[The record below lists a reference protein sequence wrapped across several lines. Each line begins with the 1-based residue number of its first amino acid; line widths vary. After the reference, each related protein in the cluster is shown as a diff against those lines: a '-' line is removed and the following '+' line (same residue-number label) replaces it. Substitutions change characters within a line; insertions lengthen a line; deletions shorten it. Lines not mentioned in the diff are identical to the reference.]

1 MHVHHC
7 LTRAS
12 HGAGGHTPCQLGVIA
27 RASVRE
33 CCAEPSEPLS
43 GLLAH
48 GVRSAF
54 CRMMLIAPSVHVC
67 ISFAR
72 QHRECMGPARTSPG
86 AYRSVSP
93 STIEARVGQAM
104 LPRGTVRGMIQA
116 SD

>member
-43 GLLAH
+43 GLLVHAVH
-48 GVRSAF
+48 Y
-54 CRMMLIAPSVHVC
+54 CRVLLIAPSIHACSGFV
-67 ISFAR
+67 AR
-72 QHRECMGPARTSPG
+72 QHRECTGPARTCPG
-86 AYRSVSP
+86 ATCSIDP
-93 STIEARVGQAM
+93 SIIEARVGQAM
-104 LPRGTVRGMIQA
+104 LPRRTVRGMIQA